1 MIKKI
6 ALPLLII
13 AAALVIFMQM
23 KATQTERSA
32 LERPERAWL
41 VNAQTATFETLS
53 PQIILYGRVETSRT
67 SSLTTAVEADVR
79 QIHVL
84 DGDTV
89 RAGQIVIELDDVEV
103 RLLQQQALADVDEA
117 QSLLSSER
125 QRYQRDQ
132 RLLEHEK
139 SLLAI
144 AERAV
149 ERARTLEQSRLAAQV
164 TVDEALANVQRQ
176 HLTIEQLEYDLA
188 THPQRMAQLNAALKR
203 AEAIYARTQLDL
215 QRTHIKAPFDGRVAR
230 LQVSQGDRARE
241 GQSLMTI
248 YDLSELEIRAQIPGR
263 FINSVR
269 QLLQQGSQLEAIAII
284 DQQSYPLRLNR
295 LAGEVRDDTGG
306 IEGLFR
312 FDHAG
317 DQVSLGQF
325 AELHL
330 QMPPQPQVLALPF
343 SALYGLDR
351 VYRVV
356 DQQMRAVQ
364 VERVGE
370 FRDANGQRTLLV
382 RSQEIAPGDLIVTT
396 QLPNAINGLRVNI
409 HAE

>member
-6 ALPLLII
+6 VLPLLII
-13 AAALVIFMQM
+13 AAAVMIFMLM

-41 VNAQTATFETLS
+41 VNAQAAKFETLS
-53 PQIILYGRVETSRT
+53 PQIILYGRVETSRI
-67 SSLTTAVEADVR
+67 SSLTTAVEADVQ

-84 DGDTV
+84 DGDRV
-89 RAGQIVIELDDVEV
+89 RAGDVLIELDDADV
-103 RLLQQQALADVDEA
+103 RLLQQQAQADVDEA

-139 SLLAI
+139 SLLAL
-144 AERAV
+144 AERAA

-203 AEAIYARTQLDL
+203 AEAMYAKTLLDL
-215 QRTHIKAPFDGRVAR
+215 QRTQIKAPFDGRVAR

-241 GQSLMTI
+241 GQSLMTV

-263 FINSVR
+263 FITTVR

-284 DQQSYPLRLNR
+284 DQQSFPLRLNR

-317 DQVSLGQF
+317 EQVSLGQF

-330 QMPPQPQVLALPF
+330 QMPPQQQVLALPF

-356 DQQMRAVQ
+356 DQQMYAVQ

-382 RSQEIAPGDLIVTT
+382 RSQEIAPGDQIVTT

-409 HAE
+409 HAD